1 MMQQDFLQ
9 VIGLKD
15 DADISVAGTRFVECV
30 KEYIGHGEKTAS
42 KDTIAKEETDVTT
55 LYKSFFPYSVGW
67 ARQEREKNIKQKNH
81 PNAAKLKEKAASV
94 IDDLQNNIIDFALC
108 YMAIGRAIGIINA
121 EMKRSPESDEK
132 EVIWTSET
140 GVMLSKQRK
149 KRAQLLEDNKRLQQ
163 AKELLEQIYPRY
175 AAAEKT
181 VSEIYGA
188 DQTEKLLRSYR
199 SGLRTGDFTKARRA
213 IEKLLAEKNKF
224 AFDKKKAEVA
234 KNKIQAETK
243 SYTDFLEEHQEVLSG
258 RDKKLFLKPIEV
270 DIILDA
276 NLRELAQSEAF
287 IKKYFRPFLKFQI
300 ESLKHLRNKLLVV
313 GSLESLMTL
322 YIRMMRGIAE
332 PLTDVKAVRLY
343 ESEIIEHVMYLL
355 GGQFQEVK
363 NINARIQ
370 EILHDVNISVQG
382 YEDVKA

>member
-1 MMQQDFLQ
+1 MMQQNFLQ

-30 KEYIGHGEKTAS
+30 KEYISHVEKTAS

-121 EMKRSPESDEK
+121 EMKRSPESNEK

-175 AAAEKT
+175 AAAEKA

-188 DQTEKLLRSYR
+188 DQVEKLLRSYR
-199 SGLRTGDFTKARRA
+199 SGLRTGNFDKARKA
-213 IEKLLAEKNKF
+213 IEKLLTEKNKF
-224 AFDKKKAEVA
+224 AFDKKKVEAA
-234 KNKIQAETK
+234 KDKIQAETK
-243 SYTDFLEEHQEVLSG
+243 AYTDFLEEHREILSTG
-258 RDKKLFLKPIEV
+258 DKKLFLKPTEV

-276 NLRELAQSEAF
+276 NLIELAQSEAF

-300 ESLKHLRNKLLVV
+300 ESLKHLRTKLLVV

-332 PLTDVKAVRLY
+332 PLTDIKAVRLY
-343 ESEIIEHVMYLL
+343 ESEVIEHVMYLL

-370 EILHDVNISVQG
+370 EILRDVSISVQN
-382 YEDVKA
+382 YEDVKV

>member
-1 MMQQDFLQ
+1 MMQQNFLQ

-30 KEYIGHGEKTAS
+30 KEYISHVEKTAS

-67 ARQEREKNIKQKNH
+67 ARQEREKNINQKNH

-121 EMKRSPESDEK
+121 EMKRSPESNEK

>member
-1 MMQQDFLQ
+1 MMQQNFLQ

-30 KEYIGHGEKTAS
+30 KEYISHVEKTAS

-67 ARQEREKNIKQKNH
+67 ARQEREKNINQKNH

-121 EMKRSPESDEK
+121 EMKRSPESNEK

-175 AAAEKT
+175 AAAEKA

-188 DQTEKLLRSYR
+188 DQVEKLLRSYR
-199 SGLRTGDFTKARRA
+199 SGLRTGNFDKARKA
-213 IEKLLAEKNKF
+213 IEKLLTEKNKF
-224 AFDKKKAEVA
+224 AFDKKKVEAA
-234 KNKIQAETK
+234 KDKIQAETK
-243 SYTDFLEEHQEVLSG
+243 AYTDFLEEHREILSTG
-258 RDKKLFLKPIEV
+258 DKKLFLKPTEV

-276 NLRELAQSEAF
+276 NLIELAQSEAF

-300 ESLKHLRNKLLVV
+300 ESLKHLRTKLLVV

-332 PLTDVKAVRLY
+332 PLTDIKAVRLY
-343 ESEIIEHVMYLL
+343 ESEVIEHVMYLL

-370 EILHDVNISVQG
+370 EILRDVSISVQN
-382 YEDVKA
+382 YEDVKV